1 MSPERIG
8 YVLKMYPRFS
18 ETFIVSELLGR
29 EARGADIEVFSLRPP
44 VDPRFHS
51 ALGQVQA
58 PVTYVRRARKPE
70 ELWQALRTAAPELPL
85 LHDALPELLAAD
97 ASDAGQALELAVTVV
112 RRGITHLHAHF
123 ASLATTVA
131 RLTSLLTGI
140 PYSFTA
146 HAKDIFH
153 SSVDP
158 ADLAAKITDAHHVVT
173 ISDYNDRHLR
183 RTFPAAVAAT
193 TLHRI
198 YNGLNL
204 ADFPFTPERDQ
215 DGAADVV
222 AVGRLV
228 EKKGFGVLVDAIG
241 VLRDRGR
248 AVRCRIVGGGE
259 KEAELRAQVAALG
272 LAELVELTGPL
283 PQHEVREHVGE
294 AGVFA
299 APCVVG
305 SDGNADGL
313 PTVLLEAMALGTPC
327 VSTDVT
333 GITEA
338 VRHEET
344 GLQVA
349 QHDPV
354 CLADAIERL
363 LDDSPLRHR
372 LTVAAR
378 ALVEREFDTRTQVA
392 ALDHATRRRP
402 TSPNADSSIPAEP
415 APFPSADSSI
425 PAEHARFIRPHQPS
439 GRVGTL
445 TDAPTGWVTTE
456 EHL

>member
-44 VDPRFHS
+44 ADPRFHS
-51 ALGQVQA
+51 ALAEVRA
-58 PVTYVRRARKPE
+58 PVTYVPRARKAE
-70 ELWQALRTAAPELPL
+70 ELWRALRAAEPELPL
-85 LHDALPELLAAD
+85 LPRALPELLAAE
-97 ASDAGQALELAVTVV
+97 ASDAAQALELAVMVV

-131 RLTSLLTGI
+131 RLASLLTGV

-158 ADLAAKITDAHHVVT
+158 ADLHRKIAGAHHVVT
-173 ISDYNDRHLR
+173 ISAYNERHLR
-183 RTFPAAVAAT
+183 ATYPEAVAAT
-193 TLHRI
+193 RLHLV
-198 YNGLNL
+198 YNGLGL
-204 ADFPFTPERDQ
+204 ADFPFTDPLDV
-215 DGAADVV
+215 DGGASVV

-228 EKKGFGVLVDAIG
+228 EKKGFDVLVEAIAH
-241 VLRDRGR
+241 LRDAGR
-248 AVRCRIVGGGE
+248 PVPARIIGGGE

-283 PQHEVREHVGE
+283 PQHEVREQVAA

-305 SDGNADGL
+305 ADGNADGL

-327 VSTDVT
+327 ISTDVT

-344 GLQVA
+344 GLEVA
-349 QHDPV
+349 QHDALG
-354 CLADAIERL
+354 LARAIARL
-363 LDDSPLRHR
+363 LDDRALRTR
-372 LTVAAR
+372 LARAAR
-378 ALVEREFDTRTQVA
+378 ELIEREFDTRRQVE
-392 ALDHATRRRP
+392 ALERATRTGRARVRGARG
-402 TSPNADSSIPAEP
+402 TESEP
-415 APFPSADSSI
+415 ARPVPAPAHSFAGTRALSA
-425 PAEHARFIRPHQPS
+425 AGAARWSAHRRIS
-439 GRVGTL
+439 
-445 TDAPTGWVTTE
+445 DTE
-456 EHL
+456 EVL

>member
-29 EARGADIEVFSLRPP
+29 EARGADLEVFSLRPP

-51 ALGQVQA
+51 ALAEVRA
-58 PVTYVRRARKPE
+58 PVTYVPRARKPE
-70 ELWQALRTAAPELPL
+70 ELWDALRAAAPELPL
-85 LHDALPELLAAD
+85 LHRALPELLAAE
-97 ASDAGQALELAVTVV
+97 ASDAGQALALAVMVV

-131 RLTSLLTGI
+131 RLTSLLTGV

-158 ADLAAKITDAHHVVT
+158 ADLARKIAGAHHVVT
-173 ISDYNDRHLR
+173 ISDFNERHLR
-183 RTFPAAVAAT
+183 TTYPEAVAAT
-193 TLHRI
+193 RLHRI
-198 YNGLNL
+198 YNGLGL
-204 ADFPFTPERDQ
+204 ADFPFTPRTVAD
-215 DGAADVV
+215 DGGTDVV

-228 EKKGFGVLVDAIG
+228 EKKGFDVLVDALAH
-241 VLRDRGR
+241 LRDRGR
-248 AVRCRIVGGGE
+248 PLRCRIVGGGE

-272 LAELVELTGPL
+272 LEGLVELTGPL
-283 PQHEVREHVGE
+283 PQHEVRAQVAS

-344 GLQVA
+344 GLEVG
-349 QHDPV
+349 QHDAV
-354 CLADAIERL
+354 GLADAIVRVLDDAALRERL
-363 LDDSPLRHR
+363 TR
-372 LTVAAR
+372 AAR
-378 ALVEREFDTRTQVA
+378 ALVEREFDTRRQVEALERATRARNSSALGARVAPSAETPVA
-392 ALDHATRRRP
+392 ADSWI
-402 TSPNADSSIPAEP
+402 SPAETPVMADSWISPAETP
-415 APFPSADSSI
+415 VVADSWIS
-425 PAEHARFIRPHQPS
+425 PAQEVR
-439 GRVGTL
+439 
-445 TDAPTGWVTTE
+445 
-456 EHL
+456 

>member
-29 EARGADIEVFSLRPP
+29 EARGADVEIFSLRPP

-51 ALGQVQA
+51 ALAEVRA
-58 PVTYVRRARKPE
+58 PVSYVPRARKAE
-70 ELWQALRTAAPELPL
+70 ELWDALRAAAPELPL
-85 LHDALPELLAAD
+85 LHRALPELLAAD
-97 ASDAGQALELAVTVV
+97 ASDAGQALEIAVMVV

-131 RLTSLLTGI
+131 RLVSLLTSV

-158 ADLAAKITDAHHVVT
+158 ADLARKIAGAHHVVT
-173 ISDYNDRHLR
+173 ISDFNERHLR
-183 RTFPAAVAAT
+183 ATYPEAVAAT
-193 TLHRI
+193 RLHRI
-198 YNGLNL
+198 YNGLDL
-204 ADFPFTPERDQ
+204 AAFPFTPRAADD
-215 DGAADVV
+215 DGTDVV

-228 EKKGFGVLVDAIG
+228 EKKGFDVLVDALAH
-241 VLRDRGR
+241 LRDRGR
-248 AVRCRIVGGGE
+248 PLRCRIVGGGE

-272 LAELVELTGPL
+272 LEGLVELTGPL
-283 PQHEVREHVGE
+283 PQHEVRALVAT

-344 GLQVA
+344 GLEVR

-354 CLADAIERL
+354 GLAGALVRV
-363 LDDSPLRHR
+363 LDDAALRHR
-372 LTVAAR
+372 VTRAAR
-378 ALVEREFDTRTQVA
+378 ELVEREFDTRRQVEA
-392 ALDHATRRRP
+392 LAAAVRASSNSALDASGVPSLADRR
-402 TSPNADSSIPAEP
+402 TSPDTPSPADSSL
-415 APFPSADSSI
+415 
-425 PAEHARFIRPHQPS
+425 
-439 GRVGTL
+439 V
-445 TDAPTGWVTTE
+445 TGGVR
-456 EHL
+456 

>member
-29 EARGADIEVFSLRPP
+29 EARGADVEVFSLRPP

-51 ALGQVQA
+51 ALAEVRA
-58 PVTYVRRARKPE
+58 PVTYVPRARKPE
-70 ELWQALRTAAPELPL
+70 ELWDALRAAAPELPM
-85 LHDALPELLAAD
+85 LHRALPELLAAD
-97 ASDAGQALELAVTVV
+97 ASDAGQALELAVMVV
-112 RRGITHLHAHF
+112 RRRITHLHAHF

-131 RLTSLLTGI
+131 RLTSLLTGV

-158 ADLAAKITDAHHVVT
+158 ADLARKIAGAHHVVT
-173 ISDYNDRHLR
+173 ISDFNERHLR
-183 RTFPAAVAAT
+183 ETYPEAVTAT
-193 TLHRI
+193 RLHRI

-204 ADFPFTPERDQ
+204 TDFPF
-215 DGAADVV
+215 GAADDDGGTDVV

-228 EKKGFGVLVDAIG
+228 EKKGFDVLLDALAH
-241 VLRDRGR
+241 LRDRGR
-248 AVRCRIVGGGE
+248 PLRCRIIGGGE

-272 LAELVELTGPL
+272 LEGLVELTGPL
-283 PQHEVREHVGE
+283 PQHEVRTHVAS

-344 GLQVA
+344 GLEVR
-349 QHDPV
+349 QHDAV
-354 CLADAIERL
+354 GLADAIVRALDDAALRERL
-363 LDDSPLRHR
+363 TR
-372 LTVAAR
+372 AAR
-378 ALVEREFDTRTQVA
+378 ALVEREFDTARQVE
-392 ALDHATRRRP
+392 ALDAAVARRHPALAEEGVGAP
-402 TSPNADSSIPAEP
+402 TPSPAESRFSP
-415 APFPSADSSI
+415 APTL
-425 PAEHARFIRPHQPS
+425 AESRISPQEVR
-439 GRVGTL
+439 
-445 TDAPTGWVTTE
+445 
-456 EHL
+456 